1 MPTVRQYMTR
11 DPISVLM
18 TSSVAA
24 CARLLLRHGVQQLP
38 VVDSEGAVQGLVET
52 VTLFRRGNLVGP
64 DQDTW
69 VAYDPDDQALLA
81 SDVMQPAEVVD
92 ADSDL
97 LRTLAAMLENRLPVA
112 IAVSEGGLCGIL
124 TEHDALSFAT
134 NMLPPAL
141 ALDEQFSEPVQTV
154 EAHVSVADVW
164 TEMDGFGIR
173 HVVVRGDDGG
183 IEGVVS
189 RRDLAL
195 APRARTVLGARRSE
209 ATFTVHRNSSFAAAS
224 AIMLEKHIG
233 CLPVVTTYGDLIGI
247 ITRRDVLRTLVF
259 FLEGEVER
267 LRSTPGF
274 EPQS

>member
-1 MPTVRQYMTR
+1 M
-11 DPISVLM
+11 
-18 TSSVAA
+18 
-24 CARLLLRHGVQQLP
+24 
-38 VVDSEGAVQGLVET
+38 
-52 VTLFRRGNLVGP
+52 
-64 DQDTW
+64 
-69 VAYDPDDQALLA
+69 
-81 SDVMQPAEVVD
+81 
-92 ADSDL
+92 
-97 LRTLAAMLENRLPVA
+97 
-112 IAVSEGGLCGIL
+112 
-124 TEHDALSFAT
+124 
-134 NMLPPAL
+134 
-141 ALDEQFSEPVQTV
+141 QTV